1 MQLIRIQPQLYF
13 GESAL
18 HLILMESRFTGHQGH
33 AFPTCPVCGGV
44 MELVYSRFGENVV
57 VCVDC
62 QTGLTIPRKAWEIAD
77 VKKQQKVDKPD
88 QKAG

>member
-1 MQLIRIQPQLYF
+1 MDFRSHQPPQ
-13 GESAL
+13 
-18 HLILMESRFTGHQGH
+18 
-33 AFPTCPVCGGV
+33 FPACPVCSGV

-77 VKKQQKVDKPD
+77 VKRRQRTDKPGE
-88 QKAG
+88 KAG

>member
-1 MQLIRIQPQLYF
+1 
-13 GESAL
+13 
-18 HLILMESRFTGHQGH
+18 MESPFQVHQVRNV
-33 AFPTCPVCGGV
+33 PSCPVCGGV

-77 VKKQQKVDKPD
+77 VKKQAQTEKPG
-88 QKAG
+88 KKTG

>member
-1 MQLIRIQPQLYF
+1 M
-13 GESAL
+13 
-18 HLILMESRFTGHQGH
+18 LMESPFKGPGELT
-33 AFPTCPVCGGV
+33 FPRCPVCDGT

-77 VKKQQKVDKPD
+77 VKKRQQTDKPG
-88 QKAG
+88 KKVG